1 MSYSNYHLPF
11 KESTT
16 NVIDVKPYVEKQ
28 GVNTMIEI
36 PKNDVNTKVEK
47 YSQRFEIQMS
57 EPIYTIDCVPYK
69 ETPRNLE
76 KIDLSEN
83 QTNNN
88 PQIEEKVNEIGNQ
101 HSGFPNINEFIVQD
115 SINDLESPTNQNGY
129 KTYDDDE
136 INNYQTVEKLKNQNG
151 HHNLDLDNDFI
162 NSCWE
167 QVENGYPL
175 EESAIEP
182 EKHIIEITPKTNGVE
197 IKKDLSINENQVI
210 DIIAKEITEEVNQEI
225 TDRDVNQ
232 ISEEADKKLIDRDVN
247 QTKKEYITPN
257 KPEVDTRNSYENNRA
272 PGGALATTKGSFSAF
287 LAPLN
292 KESFQ
297 RAVKEVHEKLST
309 VNETLNMVIHS
320 EGMETVLQEMLSS
333 IALKTGELLAADRTT
348 IFLLDEEKNELWS
361 ILAKNDGVGSLEIR
375 IPADKG
381 IAGEVATF
389 KKVVNI
395 PFDFFDDPRSV
406 ESKKMYEKTG
416 YRTYTMLA
424 LPLLSEEG
432 DLVAVVQLLNKLKLL
447 NDLKASNNPEI
458 PLKERI
464 DITGFTKQDEIVFEE
479 FAPSIRLILESSR
492 SFYVAT
498 QKQRAADALMKA
510 NQALS
515 QSSLDLEETLKRV
528 MDEAKKLMN
537 ADRSTLWLIDQEK
550 DQLWTKIPIAGE
562 LKELRIPLTAG
573 FAGMVAAS
581 GEPLMIP
588 FDLYNDPRSAVSQQT
603 DQKTGYRTCSML
615 CMPVFN
621 ADKELIGVTQLINKK
636 KQGELP
642 EYNPVNWPEAPEC
655 WKASFNRT
663 DLEFMQIFNIQAGV
677 ALQNAK
683 LFDEVKQQQQMQRD
697 ILRSLSNGVLS
708 TDKAGCV
715 IAANESARKLLG
727 LSENEKV
734 EGTPAWDLVKICG
747 TKHEEDNKFHSWFQA
762 ALEAVEERKRQQ
774 YYPDQVL
781 QSVNKNKHSVNLSI
795 NTILDVNDASKVRG
809 ALVVMDDISHEKRLK
824 STMYRYMTQE
834 VAEQLLARGDDF
846 KMGGDR
852 KEVSVLFSDIRSYT
866 TLTESMQAEE
876 VVHMLNEYFEL
887 MVEAVFQ
894 HKGTLDKYIG
904 DAIMAVFGAFVPLE
918 DHALMAT
925 RTALEMRTRLAQF
938 NESRRQNNLPEIK
951 IGIGINSDVVISG
964 NIGSSQRM
972 ELTSIGDGVNLGS
985 RLESASKQY
994 GCDIIISEYT
1004 FRKCNSEIYCRELD
1018 YIRVKGKNQPVSIF
1032 ELVSLTD
1039 NMGSVPDWKKQQ
1051 IEVYQQGRKYYLQ
1064 KEFRLAQNEFSKIV
1078 EELNTRKMK
1087 DKASEMYLERC
1098 QYWLTHA
1105 EELENKWDDGVWSLT
1120 EK

>member
-1 MSYSNYHLPF
+1 MGNELAEE
-11 KESTT
+11 ES
-16 NVIDVKPYVEKQ
+16 KPIQ
-28 GVNTMIEI
+28 PEI
-36 PKNDVNTKVEK
+36 NA
-47 YSQRFEIQMS
+47 
-57 EPIYTIDCVPYK
+57 
-69 ETPRNLE
+69 RNS
-76 KIDLSEN
+76 SEN
-83 QTNNN
+83 
-88 PQIEEKVNEIGNQ
+88 
-101 HSGFPNINEFIVQD
+101 H
-115 SINDLESPTNQNGY
+115 
-129 KTYDDDE
+129 
-136 INNYQTVEKLKNQNG
+136 
-151 HHNLDLDNDFI
+151 
-162 NSCWE
+162 
-167 QVENGYPL
+167 
-175 EESAIEP
+175 
-182 EKHIIEITPKTNGVE
+182 
-197 IKKDLSINENQVI
+197 
-210 DIIAKEITEEVNQEI
+210 
-225 TDRDVNQ
+225 
-232 ISEEADKKLIDRDVN
+232 
-247 QTKKEYITPN
+247 
-257 KPEVDTRNSYENNRA
+257 RN
-272 PGGALATTKGSFSAF
+272 PGGTLVTTRGSFSTF

-292 KESFQ
+292 KQSFQ
-297 RAVKEVHEKLST
+297 EAVKEVHQKLST
-309 VNETLNMVIHS
+309 VKDTLTMVIHS
-320 EGMETVLQEMLSS
+320 EGMENVLQEMLSS
-333 IALKTGELLAADRTT
+333 ITLKTGELLAADRTT

-361 ILAKNDGVGSLEIR
+361 ILAKDDGVGTLEIR

-395 PFDFFDDPRSV
+395 PYDFFDDPRSG
-406 ESKKMYEKTG
+406 ESKKTYEKTG

-424 LPLLSEEG
+424 LPLLNENG
-432 DLVAVVQLLNKLKLL
+432 DLVAVVQLLNKLKS
-447 NDLKASNNPEI
+447 ANNPEV
-458 PLKERI
+458 PLKDRI
-464 DITGFTKQDEIVFEE
+464 NLAGFTKEDEIVFEE
-479 FAPSIRLILESSR
+479 FAPSIQLILESSR

-550 DQLWTKIPIAGE
+550 EQLWTKILIGGE
-562 LKELRIPLTAG
+562 LKEVRISRTAG
-573 FAGMVAAS
+573 FAGMVAES

-588 FDLYNDPRSAVSQQT
+588 FDLYNDPRSVVSKET
-603 DQKTGYRTCSML
+603 DKKTGYRTCSML

-621 ADKELIGVTQLINKK
+621 ADGELIGVTQLINKK
-636 KQGELP
+636 KQGDWP
-642 EYNPVNWPEAPEC
+642 EYNASNWPEAPEC

-663 DLEFMQIFNIQAGV
+663 DQEFMQIFNIQAGV

-715 IAANESARKLLG
+715 IAANESAKKLLG

-734 EGTPAWDLVKICG
+734 EGKPAWELVKIYG
-747 TKHEEDNKFHSWFQA
+747 NVGLQQEVLKPEEDNKFRSWFQA

-781 QSVNKNKHSVNLSI
+781 QSIKDEKHSVNLSI
-795 NTILDVNDASKVRG
+795 NTIVDVNDESKVRG

-876 VVHMLNEYFEL
+876 VVQMLNEYFEL
-887 MVEAVFQ
+887 MVEAVFL
-894 HKGTLDKYIG
+894 HRGTLDKYIG

-925 RTALEMRTRLAQF
+925 KTALEMRHRLAEF
-938 NESRRQNNLPEIK
+938 NTTRRQNNLQEIK

-994 GCDIIISEYT
+994 GCDIIISQYT
-1004 FRKCNSEIYCRELD
+1004 FGKCASEIYCRELD
-1018 YIRVKGKNQPVSIF
+1018 LIRVKGKTQPVSIF
-1032 ELVSLTD
+1032 ELVCLTE
-1039 NMGSVPDWKKQQ
+1039 NVNSVPDWKKQQ
-1051 IEVYQQGRKYYLQ
+1051 IDIYHKGREYYLLQ
-1064 KEFRLAQNEFSKIV
+1064 EFRLAQNEFGKIV
-1078 EELNTRKMK
+1078 EEMNSRKMK

-1098 QYWLTHA
+1098 QYWLTHD
-1105 EELENKWDDGVWSLT
+1105 EELATKWDDGVWSLT

>member
-1 MSYSNYHLPF
+1 M
-11 KESTT
+11 
-16 NVIDVKPYVEKQ
+16 
-28 GVNTMIEI
+28 
-36 PKNDVNTKVEK
+36 
-47 YSQRFEIQMS
+47 
-57 EPIYTIDCVPYK
+57 
-69 ETPRNLE
+69 
-76 KIDLSEN
+76 
-83 QTNNN
+83 
-88 PQIEEKVNEIGNQ
+88 
-101 HSGFPNINEFIVQD
+101 
-115 SINDLESPTNQNGY
+115 
-129 KTYDDDE
+129 DDE
-136 INNYQTVEKLKNQNG
+136 IIDV
-151 HHNLDLDNDFI
+151 I
-162 NSCWE
+162 S
-167 QVENGYPL
+167 
-175 EESAIEP
+175 
-182 EKHIIEITPKTNGVE
+182 
-197 IKKDLSINENQVI
+197 NQVDDEII
-210 DIIAKEITEEVNQEI
+210 DVVN
-225 TDRDVNQ
+225 NQ
-232 ISEEADKKLIDRDVN
+232 LIDVISNQVN
-247 QTKKEYITPN
+247 EEDIQPF
-257 KPEVDTRNSYENNRA
+257 KPEVDLGNSYEKNRV

-297 RAVKEVHEKLST
+297 EAVREVYDKLST
-309 VNETLNMVIHS
+309 VNDTLTMVIHS
-320 EGMETVLQEMLSS
+320 EGMENVLQEMLQS

-361 ILAKNDGVGSLEIR
+361 ILAKNDGVGTLEIR

-406 ESKKMYEKTG
+406 ESKKTYERTG

-424 LPLLSEEG
+424 LPLLNEAG
-432 DLVAVVQLLNKLKLL
+432 DLVAVVQLLNKLKST
-447 NDLKASNNPEI
+447 NDGTK
-458 PLKERI
+458 PLKDRI
-464 DITGFTKQDEIVFEE
+464 DLAGFTQEDEKVFEE
-479 FAPSIRLILESSR
+479 FAPSIRLILESSQ

-537 ADRSTLWLIDQEK
+537 ADRSTLWLIDHEK

-562 LKELRIPLTAG
+562 LKELRLPRTAG
-573 FAGMVAAS
+573 FAGMVAES

-588 FDLYNDPRSAVSQQT
+588 FDLYDDPRSVVSKQT
-603 DQKTGYRTCSML
+603 DPKTNYRTCSML

-621 ADKELIGVTQLINKK
+621 ADGELIGVTQLINKK
-636 KQGELP
+636 KQGEWP
-642 EYNPVNWPEAPEC
+642 EYDPANWPEAPEC

-663 DLEFMQIFNIQAGV
+663 DQEFMQIFNIQAGV

-715 IAANESARKLLG
+715 IAANESAKKLLG
-727 LSENEKV
+727 LSETEKV

-747 TKHEEDNKFHSWFQA
+747 KEGLQQEEDNKFRSWFQA

-781 QSVNKNKHSVNLSI
+781 QSTKDEKHSVNLSI

-809 ALVVMDDISHEKRLK
+809 ALVVMEDISHEKRLK

-876 VVHMLNEYFEL
+876 VVQMLNEYFEL

-925 RTALEMRTRLAQF
+925 KTALEMRYRLAKF
-938 NESRRQNNLPEIK
+938 NANRRENNLQEIK

-1004 FRKCNSEIYCRELD
+1004 FAKCQSEVYCRELD
-1018 YIRVKGKNQPVSIF
+1018 YIRVKGKTQPVSIY
-1032 ELVSLTD
+1032 ELVCMTD
-1039 NMGSVPDWKKQQ
+1039 NMGSVPDWRKQQ
-1051 IEVYQQGRKYYLQ
+1051 IDIYQKGRQYYLQ
-1064 KEFRLAQNEFSKIV
+1064 KEFRLAQNEFGKIV
-1078 EELNTRKMK
+1078 EELNSRKMK

-1098 QYWLTHA
+1098 QYWLTHS